1 MASTRLDHRRGRLAR
16 REFCYEDLVED
27 FETVVRGLLA
37 FVGVDWHEAVAGY
50 REQAGRRSV
59 ATPSCRQVTREIYR
73 ESIGRWRAYG
83 DALAPLQPA
92 LAPYVAAFGYRRD

>member
-1 MASTRLDHRRGRLAR
+1 MKTWSRNLRPSSAASSRSSAWTGAKRSR
-16 REFCYEDLVED
+16 
-27 FETVVRGLLA
+27 
-37 FVGVDWHEAVAGY
+37 GY
-50 REQAGRRSV
+50 REQAERRSV